1 MRVRLAPSPTGYLHI
16 GTAFVAMIDL
26 ALARQRGGQFIIR
39 IEDTDQER
47 FVPEAEEAI
56 YDGLRWLGLEWDE
69 GPDVGGPDAP
79 YRQSERLPLYQEV
92 GAELLASG
100 KAYRCW
106 CSRERLEEMRREQ
119 QARKQPPRY
128 DRLCL
133 GKTEEE
139 RKALGGTTDRPV
151 LRLLMPSE
159 GQTVFQDAIRGTVSF
174 ENALIQDP
182 VLLKSD
188 GFPTYHLAA
197 ITDDHEM
204 AITHVLRGEEWLPSA
219 PIHQQLYDAMG
230 WPMPVYAHTPLLLNT
245 DRSKISK
252 RKHAWAKISWFQE
265 QGYLPQA
272 LLNYLGNLA
281 VLVPDPEHPD
291 DPSVRRELFGF
302 EEIARH
308 LDVERIGPS
317 GKLID
322 LERLDWLNG
331 QYIRRLPL
339 EELQRL
345 VLPFME
351 GAGLHVA
358 GDPKL
363 PRALAL
369 EQERLKRLR
378 GNPAGALLLL
388 PRRGV
393 RPPPADPQGGHP
405 GAGPGAAAR
414 RRRGGGQDCG
424 RAGGAAEGGWTAPN
438 LEARYRALAER
449 LGLHS
454 GRERGQ
460 LIGAGVVRV
469 AVTGRTVAPPCSRRW
484 RCWGRRRCAGAW
496 RRPGTPCGP
505 SPPSP
510 RRVSGRHPL
519 AGRISRV
526 ATMECDRFRQRVTT
540 WLGPGG
546 RERRVSRARS
556 GPQ

>member
-1 MRVRLAPSPTGYLHI
+1 M
-16 GTAFVAMIDL
+16 
-26 ALARQRGGQFIIR
+26 
-39 IEDTDQER
+39 
-47 FVPEAEEAI
+47 
-56 YDGLRWLGLEWDE
+56 
-69 GPDVGGPDAP
+69 
-79 YRQSERLPLYQEV
+79 
-92 GAELLASG
+92 
-100 KAYRCW
+100 
-106 CSRERLEEMRREQ
+106 
-119 QARKQPPRY
+119 
-128 DRLCL
+128 
-133 GKTEEE
+133 
-139 RKALGGTTDRPV
+139 
-151 LRLLMPSE
+151 
-159 GQTVFQDAIRGTVSF
+159 
-174 ENALIQDP
+174 
-182 VLLKSD
+182 LLKSD

-219 PIHQQLYDAMG
+219 PIHQQLYAAMG

-252 RKHAWAKISWFQE
+252 RKHAWAKVSWFQE

-308 LDVERIGPS
+308 LDIERIGPS

-339 EELQRL
+339 DELQRL

-358 GDPKL
+358 GDPTL

-378 GNPAGALLLL
+378 GDPAGALLLL

-393 RPPPADPQGGHP
+393 RPPPADPQGGRP

-414 RRRGGGQDCG
+414 RRRGGAAGS
-424 RAGGAAEGGWTAPN
+424 RASRALRGWTAPN

-469 AVTGRTVAPPCSRRW
+469 AVTGRTVGPPLFETMEVL
-484 RCWGRRRCAGAW
+484 GPETVRRRMAEAGDA
-496 RRPGTPCGP
+496 
-505 SPPSP
+505 
-510 RRVSGRHPL
+510 L
-519 AGRISRV
+519 
-526 ATMECDRFRQRVTT
+526 
-540 WLGPGG
+540 
-546 RERRVSRARS
+546 RAL
-556 GPQ
+556 PA

>member
-1 MRVRLAPSPTGYLHI
+1 MEDTTRSANGPVRARLAPSPTGYLHL
-16 GTAFVAMIDL
+16 GHAFVAMIDL

-106 CSRERLEEMRREQ
+106 CSRERLEELRREQ

-133 GKTEEE
+133 GKSEEE

-174 ENALIQDP
+174 ENALIQDT

-219 PIHQQLYDAMG
+219 PIHQQLYAAMG
-230 WPMPVYAHTPLLLNT
+230 WPMPVYAHTPLLLNA

-252 RKHAWAKISWFQE
+252 RKHAWAKVSWFQE

-272 LLNYLGNLA
+272 VLNYLGNLA

-308 LDVERIGPS
+308 LDIERIGPS

-339 EELQRL
+339 DELQRL

-369 EQERLKRLR
+369 EQERLKRLAETPQVLSFFFR
-378 GNPAGALLLL
+378 DEEYDPRLLIPKGVTRERALELLL
-388 PRRGV
+388 
-393 RPPPADPQGGHP
+393 
-405 GAGPGAAAR
+405 AAA
-414 RRRGGGQDCG
+414 GEAQQV
-424 RAGGAAEGGWTAPN
+424 ATEPGGWTAPN
-438 LEARYRALAER
+438 LEARYRALAGR

-469 AVTGRTVAPPCSRRW
+469 AVTGRTVGPPLFETMEVL
-484 RCWGRRRCAGAW
+484 GPETVRRRMAEAGDA
-496 RRPGTPCGP
+496 
-505 SPPSP
+505 
-510 RRVSGRHPL
+510 L
-519 AGRISRV
+519 
-526 ATMECDRFRQRVTT
+526 
-540 WLGPGG
+540 
-546 RERRVSRARS
+546 RAL
-556 GPQ
+556 PA